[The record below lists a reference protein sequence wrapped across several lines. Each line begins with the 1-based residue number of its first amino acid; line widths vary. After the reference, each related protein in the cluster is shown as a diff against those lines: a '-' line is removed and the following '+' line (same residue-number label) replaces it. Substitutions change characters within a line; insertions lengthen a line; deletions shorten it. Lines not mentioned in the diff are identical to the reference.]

1 MKQNPEMILSEVAG
15 NHVLVPVGK
24 TALNFNANV
33 SLNEM
38 GRTIW
43 ELLAEDMSV
52 EKLVQALLAEYD
64 VSAETAEADIQQFLD
79 ALREAHA
86 LNE

>member
-24 TALNFNANV
+24 TALNFNAIV

-43 ELLAEDMSV
+43 ELLAEDTS
-52 EKLVQALLAEYD
+52 EEALLSRILSEYE
-64 VSAETAEADIQQFLD
+64 VSEARAREDLRGFLKL
-79 ALREAHA
+79 LRE
-86 LNE
+86 NNCIEE